1 MKKLIGVMSAAIAVV
16 GLTACGGEE
25 QPVEESKAAEVVEEQ
40 VVESETVTKEFGNI
54 SIDVPSKFTDVTL
67 EEDFY
72 VVGGPNASITVTSLP
87 EVELLPSEWDE
98 SLASESLELFF
109 SETYSNMELAIY
121 EGSININGNP
131 AVYYSFYGTNADGDE
146 HLVHI
151 VRLFNADIS
160 KQYLV
165 NYIHLVEDESYTAD
179 VSSAIIDSIV
189 LTEK

>member
-1 MKKLIGVMSAAIAVV
+1 MSAAIAVV